1 MEILH
6 GCQFKNIHFLDR
18 DTLWKRFD
26 NGTSMAL
33 QNSNEG
39 IWPEKNSNSI
49 HGVKSAIIEIANLA
63 PYNNHKAKILL
74 LLINKQSN

>member
-1 MEILH
+1 
-6 GCQFKNIHFLDR
+6 
-18 DTLWKRFD
+18 
-26 NGTSMAL
+26 MAL

-74 LLINKQSN
+74 LLVNKQSN